1 MAVTRRTARPRF
13 TLLVLILASLTL
25 ITMDVRGGGAIPG
38 VRGRAR
44 DLFSPVQSAV
54 SSATHPITDFFNGV
68 FQYQQLKDDNAR
80 LRGQLAQLQ
89 AQQIQ
94 DQYLQQ
100 TNKDLSDL
108 LKLDFVGDIPTVA
121 ARVIAGPESNFQ
133 LTIVIDRGS
142 GAGILKG
149 MPVVAGSGLVGRVI
163 GVSAAQSTVLLLT
176 DAAASVGV
184 QLAPTAAVG
193 VASGSGSGHNLA
205 VTLFD
210 PTAPVTV
217 GSVAVTSGLAG
228 SPYPRGIPV
237 GKVGSAV
244 PEVGVQA
251 RAVSLVPV
259 VDIARLS
266 YVDVLVWTPQAP
278 GNVTPSPASTGGV
291 SGPGATPSTTTPSTA
306 SSSRVPAST
315 GPSSTAPSTT
325 VGP

>member
-1 MAVTRRTARPRF
+1 MAVSRRTARPRF
-13 TLLVLILASLTL
+13 TLLILILASLTL
-25 ITMDVRGGGAIPG
+25 ITLDVRGGGSIPG
-38 VRGRAR
+38 LRGRAR

-54 SSATHPITDFFNGV
+54 SSTTRPLTDFFSGV
-68 FQYQQLKDDNAR
+68 FQYQQLKSDNAR

-133 LTIVIDRGS
+133 VTVVIDRGS
-142 GAGILKG
+142 GSGILKG

-163 GVSAAQSTVLLLT
+163 AVSPAQSTVLLLT
-176 DAAASVGV
+176 DASASVGV

-193 VASGSGSGHNLA
+193 VASGEGAGHLLD

-210 PTAPVTV
+210 PNAPVTA

-237 GKVGSAV
+237 GKVAGAV
-244 PEVGVQA
+244 PEVGVKA
-251 RAVSLVPV
+251 RAVTLSPV
-259 VDIARLS
+259 VDLARLS
-266 YVDVLVWTPQAP
+266 YVDVLVWTAQAQ
-278 GNVTPSPASTGGV
+278 GAASSSTPSTGGV
-291 SGPGATPSTTTPSTA
+291 SGAGSAPS
-306 SSSRVPAST
+306 
-315 GPSSTAPSTT
+315 APSTGGGSSSGSSPST
-325 VGP
+325 STPTSVGP